1 MLTEH
6 LLAFQSFDNVA
17 EVPMSFWLDLLT
29 GKHYYNFQDP
39 VVVLVLILN
48 HTHKI

>member
-1 MLTEH
+1 M
-6 LLAFQSFDNVA
+6 
-17 EVPMSFWLDLLT
+17 LT